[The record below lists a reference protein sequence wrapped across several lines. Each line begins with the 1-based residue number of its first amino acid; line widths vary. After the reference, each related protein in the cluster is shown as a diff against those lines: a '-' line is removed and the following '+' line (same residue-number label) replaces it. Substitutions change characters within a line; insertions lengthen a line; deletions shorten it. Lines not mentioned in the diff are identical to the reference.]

1 MQSRNIIIL
10 ITLISIVVTLAAII
24 KVSVHVWVRR
34 AQRSSSTYSHRSV
47 PHTPPTAPRSVLNHK
62 SNQPKAP
69 IRVELQQSSVPN
81 VSHLTTEVT
90 TIIDATKKNR
100 TQISKVAM
108 ERQLVA
114 ESDEEHSIGMAI

>member
-1 MQSRNIIIL
+1 
-10 ITLISIVVTLAAII
+10 
-24 KVSVHVWVRR
+24 
-34 AQRSSSTYSHRSV
+34 
-47 PHTPPTAPRSVLNHK
+47 
-62 SNQPKAP
+62 
-69 IRVELQQSSVPN
+69 VELQQSSVPN